1 MVRVAAIQCGAGT
14 DRADNLATC
23 RRLLAEAAAKGA
35 QLAVLPEFANHA
47 SWYDDQE
54 HAWQVAVEPGDDF
67 LTGIA
72 DAAAEFAMWVVVNA
86 TRRDAH
92 PTVRGANFLF
102 GPTGELVA
110 VADKQVLMGAES
122 DHLSP
127 AVAPAPIVDTSFAPM
142 SLYSC
147 MDGVINETPRGL
159 ALRGALILTNCLN
172 SFAEDEASLHI
183 PVRAAENR
191 VWVVAANKVGPLIPP
206 DAIQAV
212 SERMGIPV
220 EKLHGAGE
228 AQIVAPDGTVVARG
242 PRTGQA
248 VVIADIDPDV
258 ARDKTRPDGTDLF
271 ASRRPEL
278 YGAIAREPAGRTAPP
293 GPDEVIVAAV
303 NPIPDVAMPP
313 SSSDLLAAIA
323 DAVSEAL
330 AGGAQ
335 LICLPELAGLPVG
348 KDGWPG
354 VTDPNSAA
362 SVGRDLVDVLR
373 LAVAGTPTLVATTV
387 VEATEGGVAH
397 TGVLV
402 GADGVVLRQ
411 RQLHACGR
419 HPWVTIRGDL
429 QEVAD
434 TRHGRV
440 TLVVGG
446 DDVFPETFRLAVLQD
461 AEVALVPTHVTES
474 WEVTTGLLERSAEN
488 RMCLVAAT
496 RPGVGSSLICTLERD
511 FTLWTEWADRA
522 FDGRISHP
530 IVTRAAAGD
539 AVTVATV
546 HPARTVDRILTRRT
560 DVVDSRPWWLAGAL
574 VTSPPTAALP
584 VASSPG
590 A

>member
-1 MVRVAAIQCGAGT
+1 MTVRVAAIQCGAGV
-14 DRADNLATC
+14 DRAENLATC
-23 RRLLAEAAAKGA
+23 QRLLAEAAAKGA

-67 LTGIA
+67 LGGIA
-72 DAAAEFAMWVVVNA
+72 EAAAQYAMWVVVNA
-86 TRRDAH
+86 TRRDVH

-102 GPTGELVA
+102 DPDGNLVA
-110 VADKQVLMGAES
+110 IADKQVLMGAES

-127 AVAPAPIVDTSFAPM
+127 AVAPAPITDTPFGPV

-212 SERMGIPV
+212 SQRMGIPV
-220 EKLHGAGE
+220 ERLHGAGE

-242 PRTGQA
+242 PLTGEA
-248 VVIADIDPDV
+248 VVVADIDPEV

-278 YGAIAREPAGRTAPP
+278 YGAIAGEPAGRMAPP
-293 GPDEVIVAAV
+293 GPDEVVAAAV
-303 NPIPDVAMPP
+303 TPTLDASTPAG
-313 SSSDLLAAIA
+313 LAAASSA
-323 DAVSEAL
+323 DLVAATAGTVSEAV
-330 AGGAQ
+330 AHGAQ
-335 LICLPELAGLPVG
+335 LICLPELTGVPVG
-348 KDGWPG
+348 PDGWPI
-354 VTDPNSAA
+354 VDDLDTAA

-373 LAVAGTPTLVATTV
+373 LALSGTTALVATTI
-387 VEATEGGVAH
+387 VELVEGGVAH

-402 GADGVVLRQ
+402 ASDGVVLRQ

-419 HPWVTIRGDL
+419 HPWVTIRGDR
-429 QEVAD
+429 QEVSD
-434 TRHGRV
+434 TTHGRV

-446 DDVFPETFRLAVLQD
+446 DDVYPETFRLAVLQD
-461 AEVALVPTHVTES
+461 AEVALVPTHVIEP
-474 WEVTTGLLERSAEN
+474 WETMIGLLERSAEN

-496 RPGVGSSLICTLERD
+496 RPGVGAPLICTLEQD
-511 FTLWTEWADRA
+511 FTLWTEWAERA

-530 IVTRAAAGD
+530 IVTDGNPNEPL
-539 AVTVATV
+539 TLATI
-546 HPARTVDRILTRRT
+546 HPARTVNRILTRRT
-560 DVVDSRPWWLAGAL
+560 DVVDSRPWWLADALISRGA
-574 VTSPPTAALP
+574 
-584 VASSPG
+584 
-590 A
+590 